1 MVFSLAYHFLRNRA
15 WAEDL
20 SQDVFLNLHKN
31 IHRLESPAHVMFW
44 LRRVTSNRCIDE
56 SRRRKL
62 RPRLSLEDVPE
73 PVAKSPRRDPML
85 AGKLQKLVAALPEKA
100 RVVVLLRYQEDLE
113 PSEIAEV
120 LEMPVSTV
128 KSHLHR
134 SLAILRGKL
143 ERSRKE
149 VSI

>member
-20 SQDVFLNLHKN
+20 SQDVFLTLHQN

-44 LRRVTSNRCIDE
+44 LRRVTSNRCVDE

-62 RPRLSLEDVPE
+62 RPRLSLEEVPE
-73 PVAKSPRRDPML
+73 PVANSPARDPML
-85 AGKLQKLVAALPEKA
+85 AATLQKLVATLPEKA
-100 RVVVLLRYQEDLE
+100 RLVVLLRYQEDLE
-113 PSEIAEV
+113 PVEIAEV

-134 SLAILRGKL
+134 SLGVLRGKL